1 MELKNAVGPQ
11 DQVGFREL
19 RIGRVALN
27 GVDGRVID
35 VVSYT
40 NSSGQSLGSMKE
52 VTGCGGKLAARIGVK
67 RHAISTHTKAAARPN
82 LQGLEAIEI
91 RGISPIV

>member
-1 MELKNAVGPQ
+1 
-11 DQVGFREL
+11 
-19 RIGRVALN
+19 
-27 GVDGRVID
+27 
-35 VVSYT
+35 
-40 NSSGQSLGSMKE
+40 MKE

-67 RHAISTHTKAAARPN
+67 AHAISTHTKVAVRPN